1 MYAYVYT
8 HAQSL
13 NNKTL
18 NCFGVDQKRI
28 MRRQQQQQKRNQ
40 RKSEPKQKTQ
50 ATNLFWTDNFLSD
63 FFSSRISNV
72 KEMRVC

>member
-8 HAQSL
+8 HAQSV

-28 MRRQQQQQKRNQ
+28 KRQQQQRNPTKKRAQTKDSGDKPFLDRQLSQ
-40 RKSEPKQKTQ
+40 RFFFYK
-50 ATNLFWTDNFLSD
+50 NF
-63 FFSSRISNV
+63 
-72 KEMRVC
+72 